1 MGSMQLPPVVLC
13 LPVPTLFSGG
23 DGGNCY
29 KLINIVS
36 QICDNCLFPF
46 TLWGVNMCS
55 PEVISNFPHLFFLT
69 CPSTNG
75 VAQRKRWQTYLILAQ
90 GGTFMNILFI
100 LWVGR

>member
-46 TLWGVNMCS
+46 TLWGVNMCR
-55 PEVISNFPHLFFLT
+55 VISNFPHLFFLT
-69 CPSTNG
+69 ARLVWRQAGKHISSL
-75 VAQRKRWQTYLILAQ
+75 RKEELS
-90 GGTFMNILFI
+90 
-100 LWVGR
+100 